1 MPESPEQPA
10 PDFDPRPPEQRKSA
24 RGEDESDSSRRKR
37 RQSRSDLNTSPAR
50 RGSLMGRLSGRSELE
65 RAKIKRY
72 DPYSYESNSTQLKW
86 LVIVLVLWTVTAL
99 ALAWQ
104 DRATAAL
111 LVDLRDHGIVS
122 VPPTQFSGP
131 GILDF
136 AIREGIACN
145 SESDITALTP
155 ECIRLLDAQA
165 DYAGTKDTGSIF
177 FVLLMAVFLAN
188 MFAFGSFTHRAS
200 RNLLT
205 LKSNDQGFTP
215 EKGVVWF
222 FVPVFNLFKPWQV
235 YRELFRGSDPA
246 VTTDDALAWKT
257 KGKVPAIVNVWA
269 GIFVVV
275 FFFNSLTV
283 GRVWYS
289 VRETV
294 DDVIVAHQ
302 RLIIADF
309 LLVVLGIA
317 AIIVVI
323 ELHRRQEAR
332 HVLIGDITITPPR
345 PVDPLEKALKEG
357 IRRKELEN
365 RRSRRRDRDETKG
378 S

>member
-1 MPESPEQPA
+1 MPESPEQPT
-10 PDFDPRPPEQRKSA
+10 PEFDPRPPEQRRSA

-37 RQSRSDLNTSPAR
+37 RQSRSDLNTSPAPR
-50 RGSLMGRLSGRSELE
+50 DSFMGRLSGRSELE

-111 LVDLRDHGIVS
+111 LADLGDHGIVS
-122 VPPTQFSGP
+122 VPPAQFSGQ

-136 AIREGIACN
+136 ADREGIACN
-145 SESDITALTP
+145 SELDITALTP

-165 DYAGTKDTGSIF
+165 DYAGVKDTGSIF
-177 FVLLMAVFLAN
+177 FVLLMGLFLAN
-188 MFAFGSFTHRAS
+188 IFAFGSFTHRAS

-205 LKSNDQGFTP
+205 LKSNNQGFTP

-222 FVPVFNLFKPWQV
+222 FVPVFNLFKPWLV

-246 VTTDDALAWKT
+246 VTTDDAQAWKT

-269 GIFVVV
+269 GIFVAV
-275 FFFNSLTV
+275 FLFNSLTV
-283 GRVWYS
+283 SRVWYS

-317 AIIVVI
+317 AIIVAI

-332 HVLIGDITITPPR
+332 HVLIGDVTVTPPR

-365 RRSRRRDRDETKG
+365 RKSRRDRDETKG